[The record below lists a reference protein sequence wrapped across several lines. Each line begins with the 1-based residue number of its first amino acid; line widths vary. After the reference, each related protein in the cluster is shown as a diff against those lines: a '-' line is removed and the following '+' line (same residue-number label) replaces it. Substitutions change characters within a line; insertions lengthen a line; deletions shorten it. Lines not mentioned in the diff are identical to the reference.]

1 MTARAPSRGG
11 LTVRLIQDSPIPLDI
26 ELTCE
31 AGEVLAL
38 IGPSGSG
45 KSTALRCI
53 AGLYSPVQGFVKCGD
68 ALWFDSDKGFSRPP
82 QQRKVGF
89 VFQNFAL
96 FPHMTVQQNI
106 ELALC
111 EKGADQVD
119 GLLERVHLTGF
130 NGRYPATLSGGQQQ
144 RVALARALARNPDVL
159 LLDEPFSAVDQV
171 TRRKLRMEMVELTR
185 RLKIPIIL
193 VTHDLDEACI
203 LADTMSVLHA
213 GKTLQQA
220 NPQQILKKPA
230 TTTVARLIDVR
241 NLFEASVKSHDP
253 ERNLTFIEWE
263 SLVLEVD
270 YSPDY
275 PVGSKVCWC
284 ISPVDVMLC
293 SRMRAS
299 RSVRENQ
306 LTGVI
311 SEVMTMGGIA
321 NVLIRLENG
330 RGQAINMDLP
340 PHVVERNELKIG
352 KEITISLLKKAMH
365 LMTWQKLRAGGDAA

>member
-1 MTARAPSRGG
+1 MTVKERSSGALS
-11 LTVRLIQDSPIPLDI
+11 VRLIQDSPILLDI
-26 ELTCE
+26 DLTCE

-53 AGLYSPVQGFVKCGD
+53 AGLYKPSQGRVQCGEKS
-68 ALWFDSDKGFSRPP
+68 WFDSEKGFSTPP

-111 EKGADQVD
+111 EEGLEQVD
-119 GLLERVHLTGF
+119 GLLERVHLKGF
-130 NGRYPATLSGGQQQ
+130 NDRYPATLSGGQQQ

-220 NPQQILKKPA
+220 NPQQIIKKPA

-241 NLFEASVKSHDP
+241 NLFEARVKAHDQG
-253 ERNLTFIEWE
+253 RDLTLIEWE
-263 SLVLEVD
+263 GSMLEVD
-270 YSPDY
+270 YSPDF
-275 PVGSKVCWC
+275 PVDSKICWC

-299 RSVRENQ
+299 QSIRENQ
-306 LTGVI
+306 LVGQINEIV
-311 SEVMTMGGIA
+311 TMGGIT

-330 RGQAINMDLP
+330 TGQTINMDLP
-340 PHVVERNELKIG
+340 PHVVKRNELEIG
-352 KEITISLLKKAMH
+352 KKITVSLLKEAMH
-365 LMTWQKLRAGGDAA
+365 LMAWQRLRTGDAE